1 MPAGS
6 VFWISAIRA
15 FTRVATSF
23 PFSPWSMMT
32 MPATVSPLPS
42 RVTAPLRGRGPTP
55 TSATSPTRIGTPST
69 EASTMRRRSSTPVAR
84 PLPRTVKRSERCST
98 KPPLKE
104 ALLSATDCT
113 TWWRERP

>member
-1 MPAGS
+1 MPAGR
-6 VFWISAIRA
+6 VFSISAIRA

-42 RVTAPLRGRGPTP
+42 RVTAPLLGRGPVP
-55 TSATSPTRIGTPST
+55 TSATSPTRTGTPST

-98 KPPLKE
+98 KPPLNE
-104 ALLSATDCT
+104 ALLAVTAST
-113 TWWRERP
+113 TWCSDRP